1 MRKLQFKRST
11 LFIII
16 ALVVSSAT
24 FAQQKD
30 STLVVKTL
38 TEMKGLQTKKSGAE
52 LFLQIARC
60 FKGFPYVGHTLDR
73 TDDEQLVVNL
83 YEIDCTTFLENALA
97 LTLCVKAG
105 ETDFAS
111 FKKHLQ
117 DIRYRNGQLAYENR
131 LHYYQWWVT
140 DNAQMGYVKEIDHPN
155 PPFTAVQKL
164 KINYMSSNP
173 NLYDMLRHHP
183 ERVAALKTIEDATN
197 GTAVRYIPKELVKNT
212 QLLRETIHDGD
223 ILALVTNKKNLDTT
237 HLGIAV
243 WKSNGLHLLNASS
256 IHKKVVEEPM
266 LLYDYLAR
274 RQYLIGIRVARVL

>member
-1 MRKLQFKRST
+1 MKKIIT
-11 LFIII
+11 LFI
-16 ALVVSSAT
+16 LGVLCSSVC
-24 FAQQKD
+24 FAQTKD
-30 STLVVKTL
+30 SVFVEKML
-38 TEMKGLQTKKSGAE
+38 TEMRGQQQKKSGAE
-52 LFLQIARC
+52 LFLQIARR
-60 FKGFPYVGHTLDR
+60 FIGFPYVGHTLDR
-73 TDDEQLVVNL
+73 TDDERLVVINL
-83 YEIDCTTFLENALA
+83 YEIDCTTYLENVLA

-140 DNAQMGYVKEIDHPN
+140 DNARMGFVEEIDHPN

-173 NLYDMLRHHP
+173 QLYDMLRHHP

-197 GTAVRYIPKELVKNT
+197 GTAVRYIPKASVKNT
-212 QLLRETIHDGD
+212 PLLRATIHDGD

-243 WKSNGLHLLNASS
+243 WKKDGLHLLNASS

>member
-1 MRKLQFKRST
+1 MHNIQKKIIT
-11 LFIII
+11 LFI
-16 ALVVSSAT
+16 LGVLCSSVC
-24 FAQQKD
+24 FAQSKD
-30 STLVVKTL
+30 SVFVENIL
-38 TEMKGLQTKKSGAE
+38 TEMRGQQQKKSGAE
-52 LFLQIARC
+52 LFLQIARR
-60 FKGFPYVGHTLDR
+60 FIGFPYVGHTLDR
-73 TDDEQLVVNL
+73 TDDERLVVNL
-83 YEIDCTTFLENALA
+83 YEIDCTTYLENALA

-105 ETDFAS
+105 ETDFMS

-117 DIRYRNGQLAYENR
+117 DLRYRDGLLAYENR

-140 DNAQMGYVKEIDHPN
+140 DNAHMGFVEDIDEPN

-164 KINYMSSNP
+164 KINYMSCNP
-173 NLYDMLRHHP
+173 QLYDMLRHHP

-197 GTAVRYIPKELVKNT
+197 GTAVRYIPKASVKNT

-243 WKSNGLHLLNASS
+243 WMKDGLHLLNASS

>member
-1 MRKLQFKRST
+1 MYHYQFKYIT
-11 LFIII
+11 LFIIMF
-16 ALVVSSAT
+16 VFSSVG
-24 FAQQKD
+24 FAQKKD
-30 STLVVKTL
+30 SVLVVKIL
-38 TEMKGLQTKKSGAE
+38 SEMNGQQKKMSGAE
-52 LFLQIARC
+52 LFLQIARR
-60 FKGFPYVGHTLDR
+60 FIGFPYVGHTLDR
-73 TDDEQLVVNL
+73 TDDERLVVNL
-83 YEIDCTTFLENALA
+83 YEADCTTFLEYALA
-97 LTLCVKAG
+97 LTQCVKAG
-105 ETDFAS
+105 KTDFAA
-111 FKKHLQ
+111 FKKTLQ
-117 DIRYRNGQLAYENR
+117 DIRYRDGQLAYENR

-140 DNAQMGYVKEIDHPN
+140 DNARMGFVKEIDCPN

-197 GTAVRYIPKELVKNT
+197 GTAVRYIPKASVKNT

-243 WKSNGLHLLNASS
+243 WKNDGLHLLNASS

>member
-1 MRKLQFKRST
+1 MRNLQFKRYT

-16 ALVVSSAT
+16 ALMVSSAVL
-24 FAQQKD
+24 AQKKD
-30 STLVVKTL
+30 SMLVVKIL
-38 TEMKGLQTKKSGAE
+38 SEMGGQQQQKSGAE
-52 LFLQIARC
+52 LFLQIARK
-60 FKGFPYVGHTLDR
+60 FVGFPYVGHTLDR
-73 TDDEQLVVNL
+73 TDDERLVINL
-83 YEIDCTTFLENALA
+83 YEIDCTTYLENALA

-111 FKKHLQ
+111 FKRHLK
-117 DIRYRNGQLAYENR
+117 DIRYRDGQLAYENR

-140 DNAQMGYVKEIDHPN
+140 DNDRMGFVQEIDSPN

-183 ERVAALKTIEDATN
+183 ERAAALKTIEDATN
-197 GTAVRYIPKELVKNT
+197 GTTVRYIPKAAVKNT
-212 QLLRETIHDGD
+212 QLLRATIHDGD

-243 WKSNGLHLLNASS
+243 WKSDGLHLLNASS